1 MISGFRPESGGPA
14 RIASTKSSCISRS
27 DGGKLLTDLTVDKK
41 DGVAVGHV
49 TELLVSSNLL
59 ELRLIVAA
67 QRINLWDN
75 TAATKQGPC

>member
-1 MISGFRPESGGPA
+1 M
-14 RIASTKSSCISRS
+14 
-27 DGGKLLTDLTVDKK
+27 LTDLTVDKK